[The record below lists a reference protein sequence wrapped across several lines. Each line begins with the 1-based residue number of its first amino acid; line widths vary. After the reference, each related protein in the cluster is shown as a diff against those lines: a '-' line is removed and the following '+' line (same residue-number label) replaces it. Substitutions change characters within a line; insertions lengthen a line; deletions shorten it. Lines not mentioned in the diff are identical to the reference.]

1 MIVIQKEKDLLRAS
15 VIGRFQLADF
25 REFEEA
31 VTTRDGQA
39 KPVNLL
45 LDLRSMEGFTV
56 DVAWEDIRFT
66 RAHPHDFARIAII
79 ADSQWSSWIGWLGAA
94 FTDAAVETFAHPA
107 AAEQWARTG

>member
-1 MIVIQKEKDLLRAS
+1 MIVIQEDNGLLRAT
-15 VIGRFQLADF
+15 IFGKFQLADF
-25 REFEEA
+25 REFEGA
-31 VTTRDGQA
+31 IIACIGLN

-45 LDLRSMEGFTV
+45 LDLRSMDGFTL

-66 RAHPHDFARIAII
+66 RAHPHDFARIAIV

-94 FTDAAVETFAHPA
+94 FTDAVVETFAHPS